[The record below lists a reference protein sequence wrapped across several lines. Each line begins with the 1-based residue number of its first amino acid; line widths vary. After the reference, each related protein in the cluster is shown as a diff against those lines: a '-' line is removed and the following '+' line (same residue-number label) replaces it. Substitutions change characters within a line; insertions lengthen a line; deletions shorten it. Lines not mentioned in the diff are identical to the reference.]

1 MANEVVIHV
10 NADVAKAK
18 AGLAG
23 IADKMKAVGRGAT
36 IAGGL
41 ITGLGVA
48 SITQFAKMGDEVQ
61 KMALR
66 TGFSTEALS
75 ELRVAAELSGSSLKG
90 METGIRRMSKV
101 IVDAKDG
108 LGESVDALD
117 RMGVSV
123 DDLMGKS
130 PEEQFEILT
139 AALADMSDKTEQVAT
154 AQEIFG
160 RAGTALLPMLAG
172 GSAALEEMKQKA
184 HEMGV
189 VFDQEAADKA
199 ARLADSF
206 TTLKGSLQG
215 VMLAIAE
222 QLAPVVTDVAE
233 KMGTAISK
241 ISTWTDAN
249 PGLTRVIVLVAAAVG
264 GFLLVLGP
272 LLLMLPG
279 LIALAPMVGA
289 AFHVMLGPFGL
300 ITLAITGLIALVAG
314 LVIAW
319 QRDFGGIRDITAKI
333 LQTLLDGFISF
344 MRQFAKPM
352 DFLIETFNRL
362 TGTTI
367 PSLSEA
373 LDKLDEVVIDFGEA
387 SKGAAK
393 VVTQTWGGHMVQD
406 VEKVDAAIA
415 NIGDNTIPN
424 IVLPQIRN
432 LGKAVDD
439 AIDPFFEYG
448 RRLERMK
455 IPMEDLTDEA
465 DKLSKKFGI
474 SMSDAMDFITNIKM
488 SELDSAQREFARDLL
503 GLDGIGGAIDEIAH
517 EKMNNLRQEFRD
529 LSEEIAAFAVHRAPT
544 GFQGGG
550 ATFGALPAGLQ
561 DQGGLTVGLEAL
573 GRGEDPSKAWEAMY
587 GASANINLNIDGKQV
602 ASNLGDDVTIEG
614 EL

>member
-1 MANEVVIHV
+1 MANEVVIRV

-23 IADKMKAVGRGAT
+23 IADKMKSVGRAAT
-36 IAGGL
+36 VAGGL

-139 AALADMSDKTEQVAT
+139 MALADMADKTDQVAT
-154 AQEIFG
+154 AQEVFG

-172 GSAALEEMKQKA
+172 GAAGLEEMKQKA

-199 ARLADSF
+199 ARLSDSF

-222 QLAPVVTDVAE
+222 QLAPVITDFAE
-233 KMGTAISK
+233 KATTVISK
-241 ISTWTDAN
+241 VSAWTDAN
-249 PGLTRVIVLVAAAVG
+249 PGLTQVIVLVSAAVG

-272 LLLMLPG
+272 LLVMLPG

-289 AFHVMLGPFGL
+289 AFHAMLGPFGL

-314 LVIAW
+314 LVVAW
-319 QRDFGGIRDITAKI
+319 KRDFGGIRDITAKI

-344 MRQFAKPM
+344 MRQFAAPM
-352 DFLIETFNRL
+352 DLLINTFNEITNRS
-362 TGTTI
+362 I
-367 PSLSEA
+367 PSLSDA
-373 LDKLDEVVIDFGEA
+373 LDRLDAVVIDFGEA
-387 SKGAAK
+387 SKDAAK
-393 VVTQTWGGHMVQD
+393 VVTTAWGGHMVQD
-406 VEKVDAAIA
+406 VEAVGDAVEE
-415 NIGDNTIPN
+415 T
-424 IVLPQIRN
+424 
-432 LGKAVDD
+432 
-439 AIDPFFEYG
+439 
-448 RRLERMK
+448 
-455 IPMEDLTDEA
+455 A
-465 DKLSKKFGI
+465 DKVTDVLIPSLEALRYKYREQTLASDMSRMAQGMVGSGNGGRPGGGGVGGGI
-474 SMSDAMDFITNIKM
+474 SFHEE
-488 SELDSAQREFARDLL
+488 SE
-503 GLDGIGGAIDEIAH
+503 
-517 EKMNNLRQEFRD
+517 KLR
-529 LSEEIAAFAVHRAPT
+529 AAFALMQAHAKDPT
-544 GFQGGG
+544 IDL
-550 ATFGALPAGLQ
+550 AAGLSE
-561 DQGGLTVGLEAL
+561 LTPVVV
-573 GRGEDPSKAWEAMY
+573 
-587 GASANINLNIDGKQV
+587 Q
-602 ASNLGDDVTIEG
+602 LGDISDTYLGGSAAAQEAIGG
-614 EL
+614 EF